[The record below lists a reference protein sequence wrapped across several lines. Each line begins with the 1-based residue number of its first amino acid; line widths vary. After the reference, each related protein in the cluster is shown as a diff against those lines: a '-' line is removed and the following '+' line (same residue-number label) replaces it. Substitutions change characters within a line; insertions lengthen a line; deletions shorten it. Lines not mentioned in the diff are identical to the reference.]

1 MNKPIT
7 ILAIET
13 SCDETAVAIVR
24 KTAEGTVV
32 LSNIV
37 SSQIALHAPFGGV
50 VPDLAAREHTKNI
63 LPVLKEALGTAQLS
77 QDDID
82 AIAVTNGPGLIP
94 ALLIGTVAG
103 KTLAYVWKKP
113 LLGIHHIEGHIYA
126 NFIQKNQ
133 LCRTGFVTPS
143 SGLGDKQKVQVTNL
157 NLLHHFDENIK
168 SGLQTRSCKRLNLRD
183 ENEEPVTNPLLPEQS
198 VQFPLLAL
206 VVSGGHT
213 QLVLMQDHFRYEIL
227 GETQDDACGE
237 AFDKVAKM
245 LGLPYPGGPVV
256 AKRADEYAILCRTEF
271 ATPSFGLGY
280 NQKERVTNPLLLK
293 HNEKS
298 PASERT
304 YRTHEILPSTQADEH
319 IRFPRPMLHSSDF
332 NFSFSGLKTA
342 VLYTLK
348 KHPEKTGNAEFMN
361 EVCYE
366 FQEAVIETL
375 VEKTRTAIEKFQP
388 KTLVIA
394 GGVSA
399 NVTLRARLAD
409 MVVDHFPKTR
419 FMTPEFTYSLDNA
432 AMIATAAAFRWE
444 RMNETQKSTAQ
455 ENWKTLTADS
465 NLTLQDL

>member
-1 MNKPIT
+1 MNPTPII

-13 SCDETAVAIVR
+13 SCDETAVAVVR
-24 KTAEGTVV
+24 KTGSDTVV
-32 LSNIV
+32 LSTVV

-63 LPVLKEALGTAQLS
+63 LPVLKEALEKARISKEDITAV
-77 QDDID
+77 
-82 AIAVTNGPGLIP
+82 AVTNGPGLIP
-94 ALLIGTVAG
+94 ALLIGTIAA

-126 NFIQKNQ
+126 NFISKNSNDKIPMTQKEI
-133 LCRTGFVTPS
+133 G
-143 SGLGDKQKVQVTNL
+143 
-157 NLLHHFDENIK
+157 
-168 SGLQTRSCKRLNLRD
+168 
-183 ENEEPVTNPLLPEQS
+183 
-198 VQFPLLAL
+198 FPLLAL

-256 AKRADEYAILCRTEF
+256 AKRADAFQSSRKTGFITQSSGSGCKPEVQA
-271 ATPSFGLGY
+271 ATL
-280 NQKERVTNPLLLK
+280 NLLK
-293 HNEKS
+293 KNN
-298 PASERT
+298 
-304 YRTHEILPSTQADEH
+304 TH
-319 IRFPRPMLHSSDF
+319 FPRPMIHSGDF

-348 KHPEKTGNAEFMN
+348 KHPEKIRDEDFIN

-366 FQEAVIETL
+366 FQEAVIDTL
-375 VEKTRTAIEKFQP
+375 VTKTHKALETFQP
-388 KTLVIA
+388 HTLVIA

-399 NVTLRARLAD
+399 NVALRTRLRQMITSD
-409 MVVDHFPKTR
+409 FPHTI
-419 FMTPEFTYSLDNA
+419 FLTPEFTYSIDNA
-432 AMIATAAAFRWE
+432 AMIASAAAFRWE
-444 RMNETQKSTAQ
+444 HMNDAQKQTAET
-455 ENWKTLTADS
+455 NWETLIADS

>member
-1 MNKPIT
+1 MQTSTT

-24 KTAEGTVV
+24 KTAEKTVV
-32 LSNIV
+32 LSSIV

-63 LPVLKEALGTAQLS
+63 LPVLKEALEAAQISKEDITAL
-77 QDDID
+77 
-82 AIAVTNGPGLIP
+82 AVTNGPGLIP
-94 ALLIGTVAG
+94 ALLIGTIAA
-103 KTLAYVWKKP
+103 KTLAYVWDKP

-133 LCRTGFVTPS
+133 ESR
-143 SGLGDKQKVQVTNL
+143 
-157 NLLHHFDENIK
+157 IK
-168 SGLQTRSCKRLNLRD
+168 
-183 ENEEPVTNPLLPEQS
+183 NPAKIPAEHN

-227 GETQDDACGE
+227 GETQDDAAGE

-256 AKRADEYAILCRTEF
+256 AKRADEFQLTNTQNKILR
-271 ATPSFGLGY
+271 
-280 NQKERVTNPLLLK
+280 
-293 HNEKS
+293 
-298 PASERT
+298 
-304 YRTHEILPSTQADEH
+304 QAQND
-319 IRFPRPMLHSSDF
+319 IRFPRPMLHSGDF

-342 VLYTLK
+342 VLYTIK
-348 KHPEKTGNAEFMN
+348 KHPEKARDEDFINK
-361 EVCYE
+361 VCYE

-375 VEKTRTAIEKFQP
+375 VTKTRTAIQQYQP

-399 NVTLRARLAD
+399 NITLRARLAD
-409 MVVDHFPKTR
+409 MVAKHFPDTR
-419 FMTPEFTYSLDNA
+419 CMTPEFTYSLDNA
-432 AMIATAAAFRWE
+432 AMIAAAATFRWE
-444 RMNETQKSTAQ
+444 YLNTQQKNGTK
-455 ENWKTLTADS
+455 ENWRTLSADS
-465 NLTLQDL
+465 NLTLQNL

>member
-1 MNKPIT
+1 MQTSIT

-13 SCDETAVAIVR
+13 SCDETAAAIVR
-24 KTAEGTVV
+24 HSEKETVV

-50 VPDLAAREHTKNI
+50 VPDLAAREHAKNI
-63 LPVLKEALGTAQLS
+63 LPVLKEALDAAHLS
-77 QDDID
+77 KEAID

-94 ALLIGTVAG
+94 ALLIGTAAA

-126 NFIQKNQ
+126 NFIKKTTVESC
-133 LCRTGFVTPS
+133 LC
-143 SGLGDKQKVQVTNL
+143 
-157 NLLHHFDENIK
+157 
-168 SGLQTRSCKRLNLRD
+168 
-183 ENEEPVTNPLLPEQS
+183 EQS
-198 VQFPLLAL
+198 AAVPQGKAGIATGELFSPRQNSLPRKHIEFPLLAL

-227 GETQDDACGE
+227 GETQDDAAGE

-245 LGLPYPGGPVV
+245 LRLPYPGGPVV
-256 AKRADEYAILCRTEF
+256 AKRADAYQPTTSNRQ
-271 ATPSFGLGY
+271 S
-280 NQKERVTNPLLLK
+280 TNN
-293 HNEKS
+293 HQRNI
-298 PASERT
+298 
-304 YRTHEILPSTQADEH
+304 H
-319 IRFPRPMLHSSDF
+319 FPRPMLHSGDF

-348 KHPEKTGNAEFMN
+348 KHPEKLQDEVFID
-361 EVCYE
+361 EVCHE

-375 VEKTRTAIEKFQP
+375 VTKTGTALDMFRP

-399 NVTLRARLAD
+399 NVTLRARLKHL
-409 MVVDHFPKTR
+409 VDEYFPETT

-432 AMIATAAAFRWE
+432 AMIAAAAAFRFE
-444 RMNETQKSTAQ
+444 YMSETQKNNLDN
-455 ENWKTLTADS
+455 NWKTLTAHS
-465 NLTLQDL
+465 NLTLQNL